1 MDNNLDMGKLMNM
14 LSNIDKKDLQ
24 KSMEIADK
32 IMKSDNKD
40 EIIDKL
46 KNNLK

>member
-32 IMKSDNKD
+32 IMKSNNKD
-40 EIIDKL
+40 EIINKI

>member
-1 MDNNLDMGKLMNM
+1 MDNLDMKTLMNL
-14 LSNIDKKDLQ
+14 LSTVDKENLQ

-40 EIIDKL
+40 EIINKL
-46 KNNLK
+46 KKNLE

>member
-32 IMKSDNKD
+32 IMKSNNKD
-40 EIIDKL
+40 EIINKL

>member
-1 MDNNLDMGKLMNM
+1 MDNLDMGKLMNM

-32 IMKSDNKD
+32 IMKSDNKE
-40 EIIDKL
+40 EIINKL

>member
-40 EIIDKL
+40 EIINKL